1 MRRGGVLALL
11 TAAVALLAGLWG
23 LLRTDAPEAAPAEAS
38 AAPGYEMLYERPL
51 HTLRGIRVTLKDGE
65 SYRVSPSMV
74 FDEAGRL
81 LGVATPLRQPL
92 TVDGREDF
100 ALDAGAYQ
108 MLLLTAQG
116 IPATA
121 RYAGLDLDAC
131 GLTQPAAEI
140 AVEYADGTELLLRVG
155 DKTASGASC
164 YVTLDGGSEV
174 CLVPY
179 DFYDVMTRPLR
190 DQHALPGS
198 LALTAEDAV
207 QIAVDGGAA
216 GRVIVSRQ
224 AGDSRVLKWAVT
236 TPVTHDASEAAV
248 ERFVQGLCA
257 VRAEGYAGT
266 AADLAGLAA
275 YGLDAPARYVAAFSD
290 GTIRDLHVGG
300 DAGDG
305 RVYVRLDKTGDVY
318 MVSRGQLEFTSGA
331 GLDTLMDRFVDLVPL
346 GTVDSVTVRTSRA
359 SWRMTQS
366 WPSADAAT
374 ADGWA
379 IGGQAVDQPAFSS
392 VYALLVGL
400 QFDKAA
406 TALPDGEPLVTITYA
421 LRGGERREVAVYP
434 CDEYYHAVTTAGGA
448 AVLVRR
454 ERIEAILKELE
465 AYPSEAE

>member
-23 LLRTDAPEAAPAEAS
+23 LLRTDAPEAAPAEPS
-38 AAPGYEMLYERPL
+38 AAPAYEMLYERPL
-51 HTLRGIRVTLKDGE
+51 HTLRGIRVTLESGE

-74 FDEAGRL
+74 FDETGRL
-81 LGVATPLRQPL
+81 LGVSTPLRQPL

-100 ALDAGAYQ
+100 ALDANAYQ
-108 MLLLTAQG
+108 MMLLAAQG

-131 GLTQPAAEI
+131 GLTRPAAEI
-140 AVEYADGTELLLRVG
+140 VVSYADGTETTLRVG

-164 YVTLDGGSEV
+164 YVTVDGGREV

-190 DQHALPGS
+190 DQHALPGALS
-198 LALTAEDAV
+198 LTAEDAV
-207 QIAVDGGAA
+207 QIAVDGAA

-248 ERFVQGLCA
+248 ERFVRGLCA
-257 VRAEGYAGT
+257 VRAEGYVGT
-266 AADLAGLAA
+266 AADMAGLAA
-275 YGLDAPARYVAAFSD
+275 YGLDAPMRYVAAFSD

-305 RVYVRLDKTGDVY
+305 RVYARLDKTGDVY
-318 MVSRGQLEFTSGA
+318 TVSRGQLEFTSGA
-331 GLDTLMDRFVDLVPL
+331 GLNTLMDRFVDLVPL
-346 GTVDSVTVRTSRA
+346 GTVDSVTVRTA
-359 SWRMTQS
+359 GAAWRLAQR
-366 WPSADAAT
+366 WPAEDADT
-374 ADGWA
+374 ADGWS
-379 IGGQAVDQPAFSS
+379 IGGQAVDQHTFSG
-392 VYALLVGL
+392 VYAQLVGL

-406 TALPDGEPLVTITYA
+406 PTPPDGERLVTITYA

-434 CDEYYHAVTTAGGA
+434 YDEYYHAVTTAGGA
-448 AVLVRR
+448 AVLTRR